1 MLQPTSNPET
11 TLSPSG
17 LEHNPLYDSWRTSE
31 QYLLGAVLSAGIVQ
45 KGRRVFAEAIDGTGI
60 KFTDFYSREL
70 SAIWYVMDRLYQA
83 GQDIDVSTIWAEMQK
98 SNRAKQHITLDMMMY
113 LSSVGKAGGHR
124 THAENIVDASVSASI
139 NNALQNLQPLVNDP
153 KITAAKKLSEV
164 HKIVTD
170 LSKRVEHATKSQT
183 IGIVEGL
190 QDYLKEYETESE
202 TGEVEV
208 GITTGFSQL
217 DAKIDG
223 WKKRTLSVIAGPPGS
238 GKTVMLMNCA
248 LHAVMA
254 GKRVLMVQLELPKD
268 QSFRR
273 LLCAFAGIDSNRL
286 KRHQLTQWEA
296 ARLPKAIEKLKELDA
311 NNSFTLLTM
320 NQPTLE
326 DIRIKLDTLM
336 LDGYDIIF
344 FDYAGGAKISQSY
357 TSQNDLEHHREIYKE
372 IDDWK
377 KRYNVPVVVGAQY
390 GAPQPQPHAG
400 AYTMDM
406 IYSSKF
412 IKHNADTIMYLHP
425 TKDNSDGQSPAN
437 MTQFVVVKNRDGE
450 KPYGSNLVITAKAEM
465 NMFRFVETSQS
476 SAVSVPKPMWE
487 MQASGEPVKGTLS

>member
-1 MLQPTSNPET
+1 MLQPTTIQDT
-11 TLSPSG
+11 TLSPIG
-17 LEHNPLYDSWRTSE
+17 GDHNPLYDSWRTSE
-31 QYLLGAVLSAGIVQ
+31 QYLIGAVLSAGIVR
-45 KGRRVFAEAIDGTGI
+45 KGRHVFAEIIDATAI

-70 SAIWYVMDRLYQA
+70 SAIWYVMDRLYHNNQE
-83 GQDIDVSTIWAEMQK
+83 IDVTTIWAEMQK
-98 SNRAKQHITLDMMMY
+98 SERAKQHLTLDMLMY
-113 LSSVGKAGGHR
+113 LSTISQVGSYR

-139 NNALQNLQPLVNDP
+139 NNALENLQPLVNNP
-153 KITAAKKLSEV
+153 KVNAAEKLREV

-170 LSKRVEHATKSQT
+170 LSKRVEHVTKSQT
-183 IGIVEGL
+183 MGIVEGL
-190 QDYLKEYETESE
+190 QDYLKQYETEAIDGSADI
-202 TGEVEV
+202 
-208 GITTGFSQL
+208 GITTGFAQL

-223 WKKRTLSVIAGPPGS
+223 WKKRTLNVIAGPPGS

-254 GKRVLMVQLELPKD
+254 GQRVLMVQLELPKD

-286 KRHQLTQWEA
+286 KRHQLTQWELD
-296 ARLPKAIEKLKELDA
+296 RLPKAVEKLKEFDA

-336 LDGYDIIF
+336 FNGYDVIF
-344 FDYAGGAKISQSY
+344 FDYAGGAKIARSY
-357 TSQNDLEHHREIYKE
+357 NSQNDLEHHREIYKE

-377 KRYNVPVVVGAQY
+377 KRYNVPIVVGAQY

-425 TKDNSDGQSPAN
+425 TTDNQNGQTPSN

-450 KPYGSNLVITAKAEM
+450 KPYGTNLVITAKAEM

-476 SAVSVPKPMWE
+476 STVSVPKPMWN
-487 MQASGEPVKGTLS
+487 MRPSAGVDKGETV